1 MSKKL
6 YSQIAMAI
14 DLVSFE
20 YKTGNP
26 VIIAEKIHED
36 LGIDY
41 SIHQISDY
49 LEINR
54 NIDYEKQSR
63 KIEYELKNI

>member
-14 DLVSFE
+14 DLVSLE
-20 YKTGNP
+20 YRTGNP

-36 LGIDY
+36 LGLDY

-54 NIDYEKQSR
+54 NIDYEKES
-63 KIEYELKNI
+63 KKVEYELKNI